1 MAKKKQKLVIP
12 FSEIGIR
19 KFKNVNEAVD
29 YFKSN
34 LDIDARETY
43 ILFQNSFN
51 ISVGKWSINVSN
63 LQDLNEAEFCN
74 KLSEMFKNQS
84 GEAIDKLVQLFSVER
99 KEWMNKFKD

>member
-1 MAKKKQKLVIP
+1 MAKKKQKAIIP
-12 FSEIGIR
+12 FTEIGIR
-19 KFKNVNEAVD
+19 EFKNVNSAVD

-63 LQDLNEAEFCN
+63 LQNLNETEFRN
-74 KLSEMFKNQS
+74 KLSELFKNQS
-84 GEAIDKLVQLFSVER
+84 GEVIDKLVTLFSEER
-99 KEWMNKFKD
+99 KKWISKF